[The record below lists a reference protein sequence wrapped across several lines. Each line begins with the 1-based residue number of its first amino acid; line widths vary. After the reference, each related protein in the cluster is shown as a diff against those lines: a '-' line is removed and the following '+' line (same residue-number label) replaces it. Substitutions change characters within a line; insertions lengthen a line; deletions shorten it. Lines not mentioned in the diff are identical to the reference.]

1 MGVWRGRERVPS
13 AGAGRAARSPSLP
26 FLASRLAPDRS
37 RAFAPVPL
45 VAPRAREPPPSA
57 APDGDHRARRRAAA
71 RPAQGRVHRGRGRVS
86 GGCVRWRE
94 GPRGADGGVRPS
106 TSPPPRPR
114 PPCAGRTADDAIR
127 ALNAAHAAY
136 RRVEASLTA
145 ARARLLAKAPDID
158 KALAAV
164 RLLQERRDAG
174 DEVGWGGRGG
184 VGLEP
189 FPWTARADAHLFGP
203 PRPPPPQSIDVDFG
217 LADQV
222 FTAATIPTKDPSV
235 CLWLGAGVSV
245 EYPLDEAATLLSA
258 NAANAAANLEANA
271 RDLAFVKDCVT
282 TTQVGGEGEEGGR
295 GRARRRRPRPAS
307 DPAPTSPPPIGRSA
321 SRASTTSTSPR
332 AKRVAREGR

>member
-203 PRPPPPQSIDVDFG
+203 PRPPPLSRSTST
-217 LADQV
+217 LAS
-222 FTAATIPTKDPSV
+222 PTRS
-235 CLWLGAGVSV
+235 S
-245 EYPLDEAATLLSA
+245 
-258 NAANAAANLEANA
+258 
-271 RDLAFVKDCVT
+271 
-282 TTQVGGEGEEGGR
+282 
-295 GRARRRRPRPAS
+295 RRRPSRPRTRACACGS
-307 DPAPTSPPPIGRSA
+307 ARACRSSTRSTRRRPSSRPTRPTRPPTWRRMRGTWPL
-321 SRASTTSTSPR
+321 SRTA
-332 AKRVAREGR
+332 